1 MSRNS
6 TFGTKRELQAA
17 QIGSALGYLV
27 SSLRR
32 TGGGGDQLWTPSE
45 RVRFDLSLP
54 PPIYIAPILLEVKGT
69 KHEPWHSSSFG
80 PERRRELIETAER
93 YGCEPLLCWWPPNHG
108 PFWVPPDEWPVT
120 LTGGPDVYSLSGNA
134 H

>member
-17 QIGSALGYLV
+17 QIGASLGYLV

-32 TGGGGDQLWTPSE
+32 TGGGGDQLWTPS
-45 RVRFDLSLP
+45 LP
-54 PPIYIAPILLEVKGT
+54 TRQESWPYYLMPILLEVKGT
-69 KHEPWHSSSFG
+69 KDEPWRSSSFG
-80 PERRRELIETAER
+80 PERRRELIETADA

-108 PFWVPPDEWPVT
+108 PFWVPMEDLPNTTRGTP
-120 LTGGPDVYSLSGNA
+120 
-134 H
+134 